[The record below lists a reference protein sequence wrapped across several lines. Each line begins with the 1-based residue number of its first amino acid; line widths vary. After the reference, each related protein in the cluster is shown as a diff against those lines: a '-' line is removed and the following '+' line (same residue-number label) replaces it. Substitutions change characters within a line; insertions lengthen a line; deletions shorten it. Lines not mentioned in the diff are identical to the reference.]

1 MSASAFV
8 QLPYGVIENQP
19 TFKFKNQKNY
29 ETNNYL
35 KTLPYID
42 NVQKPEVQN
51 DAINL
56 IKNKAS
62 FRNYL
67 LATSDVGT
75 SLQDAINHVV
85 TDGEFNDVGLRRV
98 LDSHNSD
105 IFKVSNPLSLVFK
118 NAHTF
123 NLKNPV
129 LGNLVS
135 QIYAGGLSDENIK
148 NLLLK
153 GDIRN
158 IQTRLDNL
166 RRPSGNNNNNN
177 YNNNNDNNDDDD
189 NDGGNPNVFYQTY
202 QILNQRGIIYKLI
215 RILNV
220 RILNK

>member
-1 MSASAFV
+1 MSESAFV

-148 NLLLK
+148 SLLLK
-153 GDIRN
+153 GDIEN

-166 RRPSGNNNNNN
+166 KSFNAKRPPGNNNNNN
-177 YNNNNDNNDDDD
+177 
-189 NDGGNPNVFYQTY
+189 
-202 QILNQRGIIYKLI
+202 
-215 RILNV
+215 
-220 RILNK
+220 NK

>member
-8 QLPYGVIENQP
+8 QLPYGVIENQSS
-19 TFKFKNQKNY
+19 FKFKNQKNY
-29 ETNNYL
+29 ETNNFL
-35 KTLPYID
+35 KTLPYLD
-42 NVQKPEVQN
+42 NLEKPEIQN

-75 SLQDAINHVV
+75 SLQDAINHIV
-85 TDGEFNDVGLRRV
+85 TDAKFNEVGLRRV

-118 NAHTF
+118 NAHTY

-135 QIYAGGLSDENIK
+135 QIYASGLSDDNIK
-148 NLLLK
+148 SLLQK
-153 GDIRN
+153 DDTKYRN
-158 IQTRLDNL
+158 
-166 RRPSGNNNNNN
+166 
-177 YNNNNDNNDDDD
+177 
-189 NDGGNPNVFYQTY
+189 
-202 QILNQRGIIYKLI
+202 
-215 RILNV
+215 
-220 RILNK
+220 